1 MPLSFSA
8 ATHVGVRRDANED
21 SYCAR
26 PDLGLFAVA
35 DGVGGQD
42 AGEVASR
49 AAIEAV
55 QQAIEETRGWTERAP
70 WPFEYQP
77 ALGVDGNRLN
87 WALHRA
93 TLRLRAEAAGA
104 LGRAGMA
111 TTIAAAL
118 FESDASGAREPIGGA
133 TIGHVG
139 DSRVYRWR
147 SGHLDRL
154 TRDHSWVEE
163 QVSAGLISKGD
174 AWRHPRRNLLTRA
187 LSGGAEPVPDFGWAP
202 LRAGDRLMLCSDGLT
217 GVLSDAQIAGILS
230 AGGPPETASAPGGS
244 PCDALVHAANLAGG
258 PDNITVIL
266 VTVEPGP
273 PCPS

>member
-8 ATHVGVRRDANED
+8 ATHIGVRREINED

-35 DGVGGQD
+35 DGVGGHD

-49 AAIEAV
+49 AAIGAI
-55 QQAIEETRGWTERAP
+55 QQAIEETRGWTEHSA

-87 WALHRA
+87 WAMHQA
-93 TLRLRAEAAGA
+93 NLRIRAEGAGA
-104 LGRAGMA
+104 PGRAGMA
-111 TTIAAAL
+111 TTIAAVL
-118 FESDASGAREPIGGA
+118 FESDAAGACDPVRGA

-147 SGHLDRL
+147 ANRIDRL

-163 QVSAGLISKGD
+163 QVRAGVITEQE
-174 AWRHPRRNLLTRA
+174 AWHHPRRNLLTRA
-187 LSGGAEPVPDFGWAP
+187 LTGGSEPESEFGWAP
-202 LRAGDRLMLCSDGLT
+202 LRADDALLLCSDGLC
-217 GVLSDAQIAGILS
+217 GVLTDRQIAEILVQ
-230 AGGPPETASAPGGS
+230 GS
-244 PCDALVHAANLAGG
+244 PGQAGRGPGTTVCDALVHAANLAGG
-258 PDNITVIL
+258 PDNITVI
-266 VTVEPGP
+266 VVSG
-273 PCPS
+273 